1 MRTVL
6 TIAGSDSSG
15 GSGIQ
20 ADLRTF
26 DSLGIRGVS
35 AITAVT
41 AQNARGVSTIAPL
54 EADVVAAQIEAVA
67 AEGVDATKI
76 GMLATAA
83 IAEAVAAAIEDLDL
97 PFVVL
102 DPVLASTSGTRLIDP
117 DGVQVLITE
126 LMPRALVITP
136 NLPEAEALSGLRIR
150 TLDDA
155 RLAARRLHD
164 MGAGHVVIKGG
175 HWAEE
180 TSSAGQKVER
190 DGQRATARRQTAN
203 SGGQKGNTP
212 VRSRP
217 EDVLD
222 LLFDGRKFTELHVA
236 RAGGA
241 NVRGTGCSYSSAVAA
256 FLAQGLELK
265 DAAARAQ
272 RHVAAL
278 IARTYTE
285 R

>member
-26 DSLGIRGVS
+26 ESLGVRGVS
-35 AITAVT
+35 AVTAVT
-41 AQNARGVSTIAPL
+41 AQNARGVSAIAPL
-54 EADVVAAQIEAVA
+54 EADVVASQIEAVA
-67 AEGVDATKI
+67 AETVDATKI
-76 GMLATAA
+76 GMLANAA

-97 PFVVL
+97 PLVVL
-102 DPVLASTSGTRLIDP
+102 DPVLASTSGTRLIDSE
-117 DGVQVLITE
+117 GVQVLITE

-164 MGAGHVVIKGG
+164 MGAAHVLIKGG
-175 HWAEE
+175 HRGEE
-180 TSSAGQKVER
+180 TRSAGQK
-190 DGQRATARRQTAN
+190 GGAT
-203 SGGQKGNTP
+203 G
-212 VRSRP
+212 
-217 EDVLD
+217 DVVD
-222 LLFDGRKFTELHVA
+222 LLFDGRKFTELHVG
-236 RAGGA
+236 RAGGGR
-241 NVRGTGCSYSSAVAA
+241 NVRGTGCTYSSAVAA
-256 FLAQGLELK
+256 FLAQGLELQ